1 MLFGRV
7 NAFRMMLMA
16 FCLTTLSLLSVPADA
31 RNAEHNM
38 LDWLSDLAASQ
49 QLAQHFCNNVYN
61 PVCGTIAGH
70 RRTYSNRCRARRAGA
85 IRIRPGRC
93 RAAVCSNVYRPV
105 CGFRLGRRTTY
116 RNACWARRAGA
127 NSIRAGRCVASIRT
141 CHQRSTTRRYA
152 HRAGRSW
159 NPACRVAPIR
169 TCHRRGTS
177 RRYPHI
183 RNRSWN
189 TACRVSPA
197 PRARRAG
204 DPCVGKDSQGIPFNG
219 RLVVDQRGGL
229 NCIAGGGAR

>member
-1 MLFGRV
+1 MLFGRF
-7 NAFRMMLMA
+7 NAFRMTLAA

-31 RNAEHNM
+31 RNARHNM

-49 QLAQHFCNNVYN
+49 QLAQRYCNNVYN

-70 RRTYSNRCRARRAGA
+70 RRTYRNRCRARRAGA

-105 CGFRLGRRTTY
+105 CGFRQGRRTTY

-127 NSIRAGRCVASIRT
+127 YSIRAGRC
-141 CHQRSTTRRYA
+141 
-152 HRAGRSW
+152 
-159 NPACRVAPIR
+159 VAPIR

-183 RNRSWN
+183 KGRSWN
-189 TACRVSPA
+189 PACRVSPA

-219 RLVVDQRGGL
+219 RLVVEQRGGL